1 MAPYLDMTLF
11 EYVCVANKR
20 MQFRGF
26 EMLVLSPT
34 FESSTT
40 MCEIPA
46 GKIKAMTLENKPVS
60 KLIEPQYLDLFLY
73 ELLTIYL

>member
-1 MAPYLDMTLF
+1 
-11 EYVCVANKR
+11 
-20 MQFRGF
+20 
-26 EMLVLSPT
+26 
-34 FESSTT
+34 

-73 ELLTIYL
+73 ELLTIYLLNVKESIHFTMIVLYYQPNLRKL